1 MGIVASLTARAPC
14 LGDIGRR
21 TMDYDF
27 DELAGDELDFD
38 GDTHDADDALSLLL
52 AEHPANEAAAIWD

>member
-1 MGIVASLTARAPC
+1 
-14 LGDIGRR
+14 
-21 TMDYDF
+21 MDYDF